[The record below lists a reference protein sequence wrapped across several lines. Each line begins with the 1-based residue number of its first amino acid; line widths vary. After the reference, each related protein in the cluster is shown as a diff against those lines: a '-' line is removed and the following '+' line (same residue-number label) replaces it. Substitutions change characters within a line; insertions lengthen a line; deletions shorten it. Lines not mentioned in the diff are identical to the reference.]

1 MAYITHNHVKY
12 MYINVRILHNM
23 YYTQLCLSYA
33 S

>member
-23 YYTQLCLSYA
+23 YYTHNYA
-33 S
+33 